1 MATAQQDDT
10 DTSQRKFGGPYT
22 SHHPVPTIQRYEQHQ
37 EERKKAPTVPDGSR
51 ENEVGGQPYGGTNLN
66 AEQTNWDGPDRSY
79 ANGPNEDGQARQGS
93 GGERGVERQHGSD
106 HATPQS
112 MAAELD
118 PRQKRKAM
126 KNRKE
131 EHAGREVTD
140 PVTHLPVTIHD
151 SNKGELNNAPE
162 NLPPAGSEPRSST
175 SATKSQSQLVK
186 ETEEEQNAHRGM
198 EKLFPPP
205 KFDVMCAELA
215 STYQT
220 AVTVGLGLVLAVML
234 LVLIMSQILLRPSQR
249 NSEERAESW
258 FRLLLPS
265 LTLVIVGSSLGTGVI
280 WALQGWLKNKVKDVW
295 QDEVWEAARPPDGDG
310 KDEPTPEST
319 QWLNFLLA
327 AIWPLVNPDLFTSL
341 ADTLED
347 VMQASL
353 PKFVRMISVE
363 DLGQGSEA
371 VRILGVRWL
380 PTGTC
385 YYIEVKAI
393 SLTSVQVLPHI
404 RSL

>member
-1 MATAQQDDT
+1 MATAHQDDT

-37 EERKKAPTVPDGSR
+37 EERKAQPTVPDGSR
-51 ENEVGGQPYGGTNLN
+51 DNEVGGQPYEGRNLN
-66 AEQTNWDGPDRSY
+66 AEQTNGDGPDDSY
-79 ANGPNEDGQARQGS
+79 PNGSNEDGQVTRGGGGDR
-93 GGERGVERQHGSD
+93 GGEKKHG
-106 HATPQS
+106 HNHPTPQS
-112 MAAELD
+112 MAAEQD
-118 PRQKRKAM
+118 PRYKRKSM

-131 EHAGREVTD
+131 DHAGREVTD
-140 PVTHLPVTIHD
+140 PITHLPVTIHD

-162 NLPPAGSEPRSST
+162 NLPPAGSELRSST
-175 SATKSQSQLVK
+175 SATKSPTQLAK
-186 ETEEEQNAHRGM
+186 ETEEEQMAHRGM

-215 STYQT
+215 KTYQT
-220 AVTVGLGLVLAVML
+220 AAMVGLGLVLVVVL
-234 LVLIMSQILLRPSQR
+234 LVVIMSQILLRPRQR
-249 NSEERAESW
+249 NMDERAESW
-258 FRLLLPS
+258 FRLLLPY
-265 LTLVIVGSSLGTGVI
+265 LIVVVVGSSLGTGVI
-280 WALQGWLKNKVKDVW
+280 WALQGWLKHKVKDVW
-295 QDEVWEAARPPDGDG
+295 EDEVWEAARPPEGDG
-310 KDEPTPEST
+310 VDEPTPEST

-327 AIWPLVNPDLFTSL
+327 SVWPLVNPDLFTSL

-380 PTGTC
+380 PTGT
-385 YYIEVKAI
+385 
-393 SLTSVQVLPHI
+393 
-404 RSL
+404 